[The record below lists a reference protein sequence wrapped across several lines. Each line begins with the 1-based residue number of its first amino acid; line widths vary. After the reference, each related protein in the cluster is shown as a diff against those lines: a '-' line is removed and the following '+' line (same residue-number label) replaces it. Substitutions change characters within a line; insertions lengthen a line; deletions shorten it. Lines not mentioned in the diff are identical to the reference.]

1 MPSPAPLSSPVR
13 PTLLN
18 DAGRET
24 LYSAVDIT
32 DFGSSAY
39 GEFAAAAALLFQN
52 PASYGEGIRVGYSLL
67 TGGASPDFGIG
78 CFAVRCDTARKTAGQ
93 TPDAGHGAMDV
104 WRLLMEN
111 NYDVAAV
118 VARVSN

>member
-13 PTLLN
+13 PTLLT
-18 DAGRET
+18 DTGREV

-32 DFGSSAY
+32 DFGNAY
-39 GEFAAAAALLFQN
+39 GEFVAATDLLFSSQT
-52 PASYGEGIRVGYSLL
+52 YGEGIRVGYALL
-67 TGGASPDFGIG
+67 TGGAAPDFGLG
-78 CFAVRCDTARKTAGQ
+78 CFAVRCYNARIAQKQAVGAGQ
-93 TPDAGHGAMDV
+93 GAMDV

-118 VARVSN
+118 VARIGS